1 MKLPKWAE
9 EELILTLDLYF
20 KIKRGEEKHSY
31 STFRAMS
38 EKLRSLN
45 IHPGLNEDPTFRN
58 ANGISR
64 KLGNFSAIDPDY
76 DGKGLHAYSILDKE
90 IFMKFYKKTAEL
102 KKAVSD
108 IEKKYLDN
116 RKEKRKQ
123 LPWTE
128 EELILTLA
136 LYKVLT
142 FGQMHGTNPKVI
154 ALSRILNE
162 LPLYKKDIRP
172 ENFRSIAS
180 VSLRLSNFRSCDPE
194 CNAKG
199 LLSSGTGLFKE
210 IFNKYYTKDKLL
222 ASAVAD
228 IEQKYD
234 VNIQHL
240 ISPDKPGNAQ
250 DKKKQKDE
258 PDNNLYQLHKSKE
271 IDSSFY
277 RKVKECHYGKSRTCS
292 VCGMLLSNIYGKLGE
307 DIMEY
312 HCLKKFSTDKKASA
326 DVCIGDYIQVCPAC
340 HKLLD
345 KHYGLI
351 EYEDL
356 KNIIGNQ

>member
-1 MKLPKWAE
+1 MKLPKWTE
-9 EELILTLDLYF
+9 EELTLTLDLYL
-20 KIKRGEEKHSY
+20 KIKRGEKKHSY
-31 STFRAMS
+31 STFREMS

-45 IHPGLNEDPTFRN
+45 IHPGLNENPTFRN

-76 DGKGLHAYSILDKE
+76 AGKGLYACSMLDKE
-90 IFMKFYKKTAEL
+90 IFMKFYKKPTEL
-102 KKAVSD
+102 KRAVSD
-108 IEKKYLDN
+108 IEKKHLDQK
-116 RKEKRKQ
+116 KENRKQ
-123 LPWTE
+123 LPWKK

-154 ALSRILNE
+154 ALSRVLNE
-162 LPLYKKDIRP
+162 LPLYEKNIRS

-180 VSLRLSNFRSCDPE
+180 VSLRLSNFRSCDPK
-194 CNAKG
+194 CNTKG

-210 IFNKYYTKDKLL
+210 IFNEYCKKDKLL

-228 IEQKYD
+228 IEKKYN

-240 ISPDKPGNAQ
+240 LSKDKPGNIQ
-250 DKKKQKDE
+250 DKMKRNDE
-258 PDNNLYQLHKSKE
+258 MDNNLYQLHKSKE
-271 IDSSFY
+271 VDTSFY
-277 RKVKECHYGKSRTCS
+277 RKVKEYHYGKSGTCS
-292 VCGMLLSNIYGKLGE
+292 VCRIKLNNIYGKLGE

-312 HCLKKFSTDKKASA
+312 HCIKRFSTDKNASVE
-326 DVCIGDYIQVCPAC
+326 VCIGDYIQVCPAC

-351 EYEDL
+351 EHEEL
-356 KNIIGNQ
+356 KNIIRNQ